1 MLIQGF
7 LPKFFNFLYVD
18 SDDSSLAGIDD
29 LEWVET
35 GEGNDAAQKIV
46 PQSQGGI
53 VDDEVME
60 RMYTMKRK
68 LM

>member
-1 MLIQGF
+1 M
-7 LPKFFNFLYVD
+7 YVD
-18 SDDSSLAGIDD
+18 TDDSSLAGIDD

-35 GEGNDAAQKIV
+35 GEGQMATAKIV
-46 PQSQGGI
+46 PMSQGGI

-60 RMYTMKRK
+60 KMYETKRK

>member
-1 MLIQGF
+1 M
-7 LPKFFNFLYVD
+7 D
-18 SDDSSLAGIDD
+18 TDDSSLAGIDD

-35 GEGNDAAQKIV
+35 GEGQMAAAKIV
-46 PQSQGGI
+46 PMSQGGI

-60 RMYTMKRK
+60 KMYETKRK